1 MSRTHRK
8 CSITEEES
16 QVKYVNRKLGYL
28 KRRNYY
34 YEYYLTEAGQKAYDE
49 AMKKWE
55 TEYYAWLYDEN
66 KYIYLSDGSVRYKHP
81 PEKPILFHFK
91 RACVVYEDI
100 DYEEEAKEAALEYK
114 KFNRDGRFYDSGVSC
129 TFKKHCSRDL
139 RRFNRELARKIIK
152 DDDSWEQKPYPDTY
166 LGKKHVWHYW

>member
-8 CSITEEES
+8 RSITEEES
-16 QVKYVNRKLGYL
+16 QVKYVNRMLGYL
-28 KRRNYY
+28 IRRSFH
-34 YEYYLTEAGQKAYDE
+34 YEYYLTEAGQKAYDK
-49 AMKKWE
+49 AMKVWE
-55 TEYYAWLYDEN
+55 TEYYAWLHNEE

-81 PEKPILFHFK
+81 PEKPILFHFY
-91 RACVVYEDI
+91 RAHVVYEDI
-100 DYEEEAKEAALEYK
+100 DFEKEVEEAIKKYK
-114 KFNRDGRFYDSGVSC
+114 KFKRDGQFYDSGVSYS
-129 TFKKHCSRDL
+129 FKKHCAQEL